1 VKIFLF
7 IMLSIFLC
15 LVPSLADACG
25 KPVYGPKL
33 SGYQNAALELT
44 EFADIDAISRFYG
57 YYGNQDEGQKQS
69 IQTAKD
75 PNGKFDIMVT
85 LTDNNV
91 LNDSL
96 SARQWQLGVDRM
108 GDKWIVKTAG
118 ERWKCRR
125 GKDVVK
131 WTTKLCL

>member
-25 KPVYGPKL
+25 NPVYGPKL
-33 SGYQNAALELT
+33 SGYQNSALELT

-57 YYGNQDEGQKQS
+57 YYGHQDEGQKQS

-85 LTDNNV
+85 LTDDNV
-91 LNDSL
+91 LDDSL
-96 SARQWQLGVDRM
+96 SARQWQLGVDQM

-125 GKDVVK
+125 GKDVAK